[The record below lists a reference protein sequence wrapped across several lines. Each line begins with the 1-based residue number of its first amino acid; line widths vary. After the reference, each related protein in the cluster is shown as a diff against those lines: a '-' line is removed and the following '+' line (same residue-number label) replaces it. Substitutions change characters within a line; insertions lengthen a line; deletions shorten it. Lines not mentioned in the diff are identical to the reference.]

1 MPNCQ
6 YEQQIS
12 LLLDGELSGR
22 DASLAEAHLRT
33 CAECARRYE
42 EYRNLSALLGDML
55 VEPPRGFADSVM
67 ARIRAEAEPE
77 VIPIAE
83 ARKRKKKS
91 AFGPLLAT
99 AAMLTVIIGVV
110 SIAGRGIPTGAELSN
125 SRSQIV
131 DARSP
136 DQAPSRDTED
146 AEAFEAVLDDNL
158 DTTAEGSM
166 DPESFAVVL
175 GVTPQLDEETTAEI
189 RALLK
194 DGKAA
199 EAPAAGEK
207 PVCTLTDR
215 DVDTLV
221 WIDGEDVIYTED
233 GEHFFKI
240 EKLADTIK
248 KILNPD

>member
-33 CAECARRYE
+33 CADCAKRYE
-42 EYRNLSALLGDML
+42 EYRNLSFLLSDTL
-55 VEPPRGFADSVM
+55 SEPPKGFAESVM
-67 ARIRAEAEPE
+67 EKIRAEEAEK
-77 VIPIAE
+77 VVPITE
-83 ARKRKKKS
+83 AKKKKKKS
-91 AFGPLLAT
+91 AFAPLLAT
-99 AAMLTVIIGVV
+99 AAMLAVIIGVV
-110 SIAGRGIPTGAELSN
+110 SIAGRNVPTGASLSQD
-125 SRSQIV
+125 RTQIV
-131 DARSP
+131 GTRQSQPEADSQDAS
-136 DQAPSRDTED
+136 
-146 AEAFEAVLDDNL
+146 AEAIEAVLADNL

-166 DPESFAVVL
+166 DPESFAAVL
-175 GVTPQLDEETTAEI
+175 GVNEQLDAETTAKI

-194 DGKAA
+194 DGEKTAA
-199 EAPAAGEK
+199 PKEDED
-207 PVCTLTDR
+207 PVCILTDQKE
-215 DVDTLV
+215 DTRV